1 MQPKGVKPKIRKW
14 CKLASG
20 GKAKSKTRTDCVLVT
35 FINLKLKLIEYVRE
49 YQQNVRQN
57 HKLKNDW
64 TFENTTNFKQF
75 WTILTN
81 YSGMLESSKNR
92 LNWSIYQSFQN
103 RFSSCLLSK
112 NFTIKIYRNINVPV
126 WFWCATR
133 FVTLG
138 VAHPEGIREQGAEGY
153 TGPTRMEQIA

>member
-57 HKLKNDW
+57 HKLKND
-64 TFENTTNFKQF
+64 
-75 WTILTN
+75 
-81 YSGMLESSKNR
+81 
-92 LNWSIYQSFQN
+92 
-103 RFSSCLLSK
+103 
-112 NFTIKIYRNINVPV
+112 
-126 WFWCATR
+126 
-133 FVTLG
+133 
-138 VAHPEGIREQGAEGY
+138 
-153 TGPTRMEQIA
+153 